1 MSAMKVSG
9 DNKLIVEAARLG
21 SRKAFGL
28 LVEHHQ
34 EAVRRFFLSQTLGD
48 QALSDDLAQETFVK
62 AWTHMGQFRGASSV
76 RTWLLRI
83 AYNVLY
89 DYHRGFRP
97 TEDLTSP
104 QTRARAEAA
113 PEAGLLIDLKEALAV
128 LNASERLCVTLQLM
142 EGESIEHIADI
153 TGLNEGTV
161 KSQLSRG
168 KQKLAEWL
176 RKNGY
181 ERE

>member
-1 MSAMKVSG
+1 MKVSG
-9 DNKLIVEAARLG
+9 DNKIIVEAAKLG

-28 LVEHHQ
+28 LVKCHQ
-34 EAVRRFFLSQTLGD
+34 EAVRRFFLSQTLGNK
-48 QALSDDLAQETFVK
+48 ALSDDLAQETFVK
-62 AWTHMGQFRGASSV
+62 AWTHISKFRGEASV
-76 RTWLLRI
+76 QTWLLRI

-89 DYHRGFRP
+89 DYHRGYKP

-104 QTRARAEAA
+104 QTRDCEESA
-113 PEAGLLIDLKEALAV
+113 PEAGLLMDLKEALAV
-128 LNASERLCVTLQLM
+128 LNDSERLCITLQLM

-168 KQKLAEWL
+168 KQKVAQWL
-176 RKNGY
+176 KENGY

>member
-1 MSAMKVSG
+1 MKVSG
-9 DNKLIVEAARLG
+9 DNKIIVEAAKLG

-28 LVEHHQ
+28 LVKCHQ
-34 EAVRRFFLSQTLGD
+34 ETVRRFFLSQTLGNK
-48 QALSDDLAQETFVK
+48 ALSDDLAQETFVK
-62 AWTHMGQFRGASSV
+62 AWTHISKFRGEASV
-76 RTWLLRI
+76 QTWLLRI

-89 DYHRGFRP
+89 DYHRGYKP

-104 QTRARAEAA
+104 QTRDREESA
-113 PEAGLLIDLKEALAV
+113 PEAGLLMDLKEALAV
-128 LNASERLCVTLQLM
+128 LNDSERLCITLQLM

-168 KQKLAEWL
+168 KQKVAQWL
-176 RKNGY
+176 KENGY

>member
-1 MSAMKVSG
+1 MKVRG
-9 DNKLIVEAARLG
+9 DNKIIVEAAKLG

-28 LVEHHQ
+28 LVKCHQ
-34 EAVRRFFLSQTLGD
+34 EAVRRFFLSQTLGNK
-48 QALSDDLAQETFVK
+48 ALSDDLAQETFVK
-62 AWTHMGQFRGASSV
+62 AWTHISKFRGEASV
-76 RTWLLRI
+76 QTWLLRI

-89 DYHRGFRP
+89 DYHRGYKP

-104 QTRARAEAA
+104 QIRDCEESA
-113 PEAGLLIDLKEALAV
+113 PEAGLLMDLKEALAV
-128 LNASERLCVTLQLM
+128 LNDSERLCITLQLM

-168 KQKLAEWL
+168 KQKVAQWL
-176 RKNGY
+176 KENGY

>member
-1 MSAMKVSG
+1 MKVSG
-9 DNKLIVEAARLG
+9 DNKIIVEAARLG

-34 EAVRRFFLSQTLGD
+34 EAVRRFFLSQTLGNK
-48 QALSDDLAQETFVK
+48 ALSDDLAQETFVK
-62 AWTHMGQFRGASSV
+62 AWTHISKFRGEASV
-76 RTWLLRI
+76 QTWLLRI

-89 DYHRGFRP
+89 DYHRGYKP

-104 QTRARAEAA
+104 QTRDREESA
-113 PEAGLLIDLKEALAV
+113 PEAGLLMDLKEALAV
-128 LNASERLCVTLQLM
+128 LNDSERLCITLQLM

-168 KQKLAEWL
+168 KQKVAQWL
-176 RKNGY
+176 KENGY

>member
-1 MSAMKVSG
+1 MKVRG
-9 DNKLIVEAARLG
+9 DNKIIVEAAKLG

-28 LVEHHQ
+28 LVKCHQ
-34 EAVRRFFLSQTLGD
+34 EAVRRFFLSQTLGNK
-48 QALSDDLAQETFVK
+48 ALSDDLAQETFVK
-62 AWTHMGQFRGASSV
+62 AWTHISKFRGEASV
-76 RTWLLRI
+76 QTWLLRI

-89 DYHRGFRP
+89 DYHRGYKP

-104 QTRARAEAA
+104 QTRDREESA
-113 PEAGLLIDLKEALAV
+113 PEAGLLMDLKEALAV
-128 LNASERLCVTLQLM
+128 LNDSERLCITLQLM

-168 KQKLAEWL
+168 KQKVAQWL
-176 RKNGY
+176 KENGY

>member
-1 MSAMKVSG
+1 MKVSG
-9 DNKLIVEAARLG
+9 DNKIIIEAARLG

-34 EAVRRFFLSQTLGD
+34 EAVRRFFLSQTLGNK
-48 QALSDDLAQETFVK
+48 ALSDDLAQETFVK
-62 AWTHMGQFRGASSV
+62 AWTHISKFRGEASV
-76 RTWLLRI
+76 QTWLLRI

-89 DYHRGFRP
+89 DYHRGYKP

-104 QTRARAEAA
+104 QTRDREESA
-113 PEAGLLIDLKEALAV
+113 PEAGLLMDLKEALAV
-128 LNASERLCVTLQLM
+128 LNDSERLCITLQLM

-161 KSQLSRG
+161 KSQRNHSF
-168 KQKLAEWL
+168 
-176 RKNGY
+176 
-181 ERE
+181 